1 MHNAVQSYAGRMDL
15 ELRHLRALVA
25 VVDTGTFTDAA
36 AALDV
41 SQASVSRTI
50 AALEE
55 ALGARVLHRTTREVS
70 PTVIGVRV
78 VEHAR
83 RILDDVDGLQRL
95 AASGIDELR
104 LGYAWAA
111 LGRRTTDVLRRWSQ
125 AHPDTALLLVLAHT
139 RTAGL
144 AERLSDV
151 AVLRRPV
158 DDARLTSVLVGVEP
172 RYAAV
177 PSADRLARRRAVR
190 LENFAGRTVGVDVL
204 TGSTGPELWR
214 PGAEPGE
221 VRETS
226 GIDEWLTLIEAG
238 LAVGITSEATVHQ
251 HPRPG
256 VVFRPVRDAPPIPVS
271 IAWRTDDPPRDVADL
286 VDLVV
291 AAYSTPA

>member
-1 MHNAVQSYAGRMDL
+1 MHSTPRLYAARMDL

-25 VVDTGTFTDAA
+25 VVDEGTFTDAA
-36 AALDV
+36 AMLDV
-41 SQASVSRTI
+41 SQASVSRTV
-50 AALEE
+50 AALESV
-55 ALGARVLHRTTREVS
+55 LGVRVLHRTTRQVS
-70 PTVIGVRV
+70 PTVVGVRV

-83 RILDDVDGLQRL
+83 QILDEADALRRL
-95 AASGIDELR
+95 ASSGVDELR

-111 LGRRTTDVLRRWSQ
+111 LGRRTTEVLRRWSQ
-125 AHPDTALLLVLAHT
+125 THPDTALLLVLAHT

-144 AERLSDV
+144 AERQADV

-158 DDARLTSVLVGVEP
+158 DDARITSVLVGVEP

-177 PSADRLARRRAVR
+177 PASDPLARRRAVR
-190 LENFAGRTVGVDVL
+190 LEDVGGRTVALDAL
-204 TGSTGPELWR
+204 TGSTSADLWR
-214 PGAEPGE
+214 PDAAPGE
-221 VRETS
+221 VRETN

-256 VVFRPVRDAPPIPVS
+256 VVFRPVRDAPPVPVS
-271 IAWRTDDPPRDVADL
+271 IAWRTDDPPRDVSDL

-291 AAYSTPA
+291 EAYAAP

>member
-1 MHNAVQSYAGRMDL
+1 VVRLYAERMDL

-25 VVDTGTFTDAA
+25 VVDEGTFTDAA

-41 SQASVSRTI
+41 SQASVSRTV
-50 AALEE
+50 AALE
-55 ALGARVLHRTTREVS
+55 AVLGVRVLHRTTRQVS
-70 PTVIGVRV
+70 PTVVGVRV

-83 RILDDVDGLQRL
+83 RILEEADALRRL
-95 AASGIDELR
+95 AASGVDELR

-144 AERLSDV
+144 AERQADV

-158 DDARLTSVLVGVEP
+158 DDPRLTSVLVGVEP
-172 RYAAV
+172 RYAAL
-177 PSADRLARRRAVR
+177 PASDPLARRRTVR
-190 LENFAGRTVGVDVL
+190 LEDVGGRTVALDAL
-204 TGSTGPELWR
+204 TGSTSPDLWR

-256 VVFRPVRDAPPIPVS
+256 VVFRPVRDAPPVPVS
-271 IAWRTDDPPRDVADL
+271 IAWRTDDPPRAVTDLVDL

-291 AAYSTPA
+291 EAYAAP

>member
-1 MHNAVQSYAGRMDL
+1 MDL

-25 VVDTGTFTDAA
+25 VVDEGTFTDAA

-41 SQASVSRTI
+41 SQASVSRTV
-50 AALEE
+50 AALEGV
-55 ALGARVLHRTTREVS
+55 LGVRVLHRTTRQVS
-70 PTVIGVRV
+70 PTVVGVRV

-83 RILDDVDGLQRL
+83 RILEEADALRRL
-95 AASGIDELR
+95 AASGVEELR

-144 AERLSDV
+144 AERQADV

-158 DDARLTSVLVGVEP
+158 DDPRLTSVLVGVEP
-172 RYAAV
+172 RYAAL
-177 PSADRLARRRAVR
+177 PASDPLARRRSVV
-190 LENFAGRTVGVDVL
+190 LEDVGGRTVALDAL
-204 TGSTGPELWR
+204 TGSTSPDLWR

-256 VVFRPVRDAPPIPVS
+256 VVFRPVRDAPPVPVS
-271 IAWRTDDPPRDVADL
+271 IAWRTDDAPRGLTDL

-291 AAYSTPA
+291 EAYAAP

>member
-1 MHNAVQSYAGRMDL
+1 
-15 ELRHLRALVA
+15 
-25 VVDTGTFTDAA
+25 VV
-36 AALDV
+36 
-41 SQASVSRTI
+41 
-50 AALEE
+50 
-55 ALGARVLHRTTREVS
+55 
-70 PTVIGVRV
+70 GVRV

-83 RILDDVDGLQRL
+83 RILEEADALRRL
-95 AASGIDELR
+95 AASGVDELR

-125 AHPDTALLLVLAHT
+125 AHPETALLLVLAHT

-144 AERLSDV
+144 AERQSDV

-158 DDARLTSVLVGVEP
+158 DDPRLTSVLVGVEP
-172 RYAAV
+172 RYAAL
-177 PSADRLARRRAVR
+177 PTSDPLARRRSVR
-190 LENFAGRTVGVDVL
+190 LEDVGGRTVALDAL
-204 TGSTGPELWR
+204 TGSTSPDLWR

-256 VVFRPVRDAPPIPVS
+256 VVFRPVRDAPPVPVS
-271 IAWRTDDPPRDVADL
+271 IAWRTDDPPRGVTDL

-291 AAYSTPA
+291 QAYAAP

>member
-1 MHNAVQSYAGRMDL
+1 MDL

-50 AALEE
+50 AALE
-55 ALGARVLHRTTREVS
+55 ASLGARVLHRTTREVS

-83 RILDDVDGLQRL
+83 RILDDVEGLQRI

-177 PSADRLARRRAVR
+177 PAADPLARRRTVR
-190 LENFAGRTVGVDVL
+190 LEDFAGRTVGVDVL

-271 IAWRTDDPPRDVADL
+271 IAWRTDDPPRDVTDL
-286 VDLVV
+286 VALVV
-291 AAYSTPA
+291 AAYATPPSTA

>member
-1 MHNAVQSYAGRMDL
+1 MVRLYAERMDL

-25 VVDTGTFTDAA
+25 VVDEGTFTDAA

-41 SQASVSRTI
+41 SQASVSRTV
-50 AALEE
+50 AALE
-55 ALGARVLHRTTREVS
+55 AVLGVRVLHRTTRQVS
-70 PTVIGVRV
+70 PTVVGVRV

-83 RILDDVDGLQRL
+83 RILEEADALRRL
-95 AASGIDELR
+95 AASGVDELR

-144 AERLSDV
+144 AERQADV

-158 DDARLTSVLVGVEP
+158 DDPRLTSVLVGVEP
-172 RYAAV
+172 RYAAL
-177 PSADRLARRRAVR
+177 PASDPLARRRTVR
-190 LENFAGRTVGVDVL
+190 LEDVGGRTVALDAL
-204 TGSTGPELWR
+204 TGSTSPDLWR

-256 VVFRPVRDAPPIPVS
+256 VVFRPVRDAPPVPVS
-271 IAWRTDDPPRDVADL
+271 IAWRTDDPPRAVTDL

-291 AAYSTPA
+291 EAYAAP

>member
-1 MHNAVQSYAGRMDL
+1 MDL

-25 VVDTGTFTDAA
+25 VVDEGTFTDAA

-41 SQASVSRTI
+41 SQASVSRTV
-50 AALEE
+50 AALEGV
-55 ALGARVLHRTTREVS
+55 LGVRVLHRTTRQVS
-70 PTVIGVRV
+70 PTVVGVRV

-83 RILDDVDGLQRL
+83 RILEEADALQRL
-95 AASGIDELR
+95 AASGVDELR

-144 AERLSDV
+144 AERQADV

-158 DDARLTSVLVGVEP
+158 DDPRLTSVLVGVEP
-172 RYAAV
+172 RYAAL
-177 PSADRLARRRAVR
+177 PASDPLARRRTVR
-190 LENFAGRTVGVDVL
+190 LEDVGGRTVALDAL
-204 TGSTGPELWR
+204 TGSTSPDLWR

-256 VVFRPVRDAPPIPVS
+256 VVFRPVRDAPPVPVS
-271 IAWRTDDPPRDVADL
+271 IAWRTDDPPRAVTDL

-291 AAYSTPA
+291 EAYAAP

>member
-1 MHNAVQSYAGRMDL
+1 MLRLYAGRMDL

-25 VVDTGTFTDAA
+25 VVDEGTFTDAA

-41 SQASVSRTI
+41 SQASVSRTV
-50 AALEE
+50 AALE
-55 ALGARVLHRTTREVS
+55 AVLGVRVLHRTTRQVS
-70 PTVIGVRV
+70 PTVVGVRV

-83 RILDDVDGLQRL
+83 RILEEADALRRL
-95 AASGIDELR
+95 AASGVDELR

-144 AERLSDV
+144 AERQADV

-158 DDARLTSVLVGVEP
+158 DDPRLTSVLVGVEP
-172 RYAAV
+172 RYAAL
-177 PSADRLARRRAVR
+177 PASDPLARRRTVR
-190 LENFAGRTVGVDVL
+190 LEDVGGRTVALDAL
-204 TGSTGPELWR
+204 TGSTSPDLWR

-256 VVFRPVRDAPPIPVS
+256 VVFRPVRDAPPVPVS
-271 IAWRTDDPPRDVADL
+271 IAWRTDDPPRAVTDL

-291 AAYSTPA
+291 EAYAAP

>member
-1 MHNAVQSYAGRMDL
+1 VVRLYAERMDL

-25 VVDTGTFTDAA
+25 VVDEGTFTDAA

-41 SQASVSRTI
+41 SQASVSRTV
-50 AALEE
+50 AALE
-55 ALGARVLHRTTREVS
+55 AVLGVRVLHRTTRQVS
-70 PTVIGVRV
+70 PTVVGVRV

-83 RILDDVDGLQRL
+83 RILEEADALRRL
-95 AASGIDELR
+95 AASGVDELR

-144 AERLSDV
+144 AERQADV

-158 DDARLTSVLVGVEP
+158 DDPRLTSVLVGVEP
-172 RYAAV
+172 RYAAL
-177 PSADRLARRRAVR
+177 PASDPLARRRTVR
-190 LENFAGRTVGVDVL
+190 LEDVGGRTVALDAL
-204 TGSTGPELWR
+204 TGSTSPDLWR

-256 VVFRPVRDAPPIPVS
+256 VVFRPVRDAPPVPVS
-271 IAWRTDDPPRDVADL
+271 IAWRTDDPPRAVTDL

-291 AAYSTPA
+291 EAYAAP

>member
-1 MHNAVQSYAGRMDL
+1 MDV

-25 VVDTGTFTDAA
+25 VVDEGTFTDAA

-50 AALEE
+50 AGLEA
-55 ALGARVLHRTTREVS
+55 ALGTRVLHRTTRQVS
-70 PTVIGVRV
+70 PTVVGVRV

-83 RILDDVDGLQRL
+83 RILDEVDGLRRL
-95 AASGIDELR
+95 ASSGIDELR

-111 LGRRTTDVLRRWSQ
+111 LGRRTTDVLRQWSQ
-125 AHPDTALLLVLAHT
+125 LHADTALLLVLAHT

-144 AERLSDV
+144 AERQSDV
-151 AVLRRPV
+151 AVLRRAV
-158 DDARLTSVLVGVEP
+158 DDARITSVLVGVEP
-172 RYAAV
+172 RFAAL
-177 PSADRLARRRAVR
+177 PASDPLARRRAVR
-190 LENFAGRTVGVDVL
+190 LDAFAGRTVALDVL
-204 TGSTGPELWR
+204 TGSTGPDLWR

-238 LAVGITSEATVHQ
+238 LAVGVTSEATVHQ

-256 VVFRPVRDAPPIPVS
+256 VVFRPLRDAPPVPVS
-271 IAWRTDDPPRDVADL
+271 IAWRTDDEPRDVGDL

-291 AAYSTPA
+291 AAYAAP

>member
-1 MHNAVQSYAGRMDL
+1 MVRLYAERMDL

-25 VVDTGTFTDAA
+25 VVDEGTFTDAA

-41 SQASVSRTI
+41 SQASVSRTV
-50 AALEE
+50 AALE
-55 ALGARVLHRTTREVS
+55 AVLGVRVLHRTTRQVS
-70 PTVIGVRV
+70 PTVVGVRV

-83 RILDDVDGLQRL
+83 RILEEADALRRL
-95 AASGIDELR
+95 AASGVDELR

-144 AERLSDV
+144 AERQADV

-158 DDARLTSVLVGVEP
+158 DDPRLTSVLVGVEP
-172 RYAAV
+172 RYAAL
-177 PSADRLARRRAVR
+177 PASDPLARRRTVR
-190 LENFAGRTVGVDVL
+190 LEDVGGRTVALDAL
-204 TGSTGPELWR
+204 TGSTSPDLWR

-256 VVFRPVRDAPPIPVS
+256 VVFRPVRDAPPVPVS
-271 IAWRTDDPPRDVADL
+271 IAWRTDDPPRAVTDLVDL

-291 AAYSTPA
+291 EAYAAP

>member
-1 MHNAVQSYAGRMDL
+1 MDL

-25 VVDTGTFTDAA
+25 VVDEGTFTDAA

-41 SQASVSRTI
+41 SQASVSRTV
-50 AALEE
+50 AALE
-55 ALGARVLHRTTREVS
+55 AVLGVRVLHRTTRQVS
-70 PTVIGVRV
+70 PTVVGVRV

-83 RILDDVDGLQRL
+83 RILEEADALRRL
-95 AASGIDELR
+95 AASGVDELR

-144 AERLSDV
+144 AERQADV

-158 DDARLTSVLVGVEP
+158 DDPRLTSVLVGVEP
-172 RYAAV
+172 RYAAL
-177 PSADRLARRRAVR
+177 PASDPLARRRTVR
-190 LENFAGRTVGVDVL
+190 LEDVGGRTVALDAL
-204 TGSTGPELWR
+204 TGSTSPDLWR

-256 VVFRPVRDAPPIPVS
+256 VVFRPVRDAPPVPVS
-271 IAWRTDDPPRDVADL
+271 IAWRTDDPPRAVTDL

-291 AAYSTPA
+291 EAYAAP

>member
-1 MHNAVQSYAGRMDL
+1 MLRLYAGRMDL

-25 VVDTGTFTDAA
+25 VVDEGTFTDAA

-41 SQASVSRTI
+41 SQASVSRTV
-50 AALEE
+50 AALE
-55 ALGARVLHRTTREVS
+55 AVLGVRVLHRTTRQVS
-70 PTVIGVRV
+70 PTVVGVRV

-83 RILDDVDGLQRL
+83 RILEEADALRRL
-95 AASGIDELR
+95 AASGVDELR

-144 AERLSDV
+144 AERQADV

-158 DDARLTSVLVGVEP
+158 DDPRLTSVLVGVEP
-172 RYAAV
+172 RYAAL
-177 PSADRLARRRAVR
+177 PASDPLARRRTVR
-190 LENFAGRTVGVDVL
+190 LEDVGGRTVALDAL
-204 TGSTGPELWR
+204 TGSTSPDLWR

-256 VVFRPVRDAPPIPVS
+256 VVFRPVRDAPPVPVS
-271 IAWRTDDPPRDVADL
+271 IAWRTDDPPRAVTDLVDL

-291 AAYSTPA
+291 EAYAAP